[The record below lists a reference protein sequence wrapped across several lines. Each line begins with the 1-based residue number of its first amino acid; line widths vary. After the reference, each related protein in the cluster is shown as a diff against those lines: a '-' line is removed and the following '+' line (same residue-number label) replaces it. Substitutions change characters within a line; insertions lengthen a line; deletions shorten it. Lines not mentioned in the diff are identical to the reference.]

1 MLRLF
6 GAQSTA
12 VGKTVE
18 NFPPQWRAAAQW
30 KSRGA
35 ETLVALQ
42 AQSPSGLKKAAQ
54 ALRQA
59 FSADLYGAG
68 ETTLPAAVVEALERH
83 DKLFICADAAA
94 GALLE
99 ARLENLPG
107 AEKVFDFG
115 AVSYANPKTGPL
127 IEKRARARLP
137 KDCTDPLRQA
147 LARAQAARRVVG
159 ADLSAACAER
169 DIALS
174 VHAPYY
180 ISMSSLEEDKRLHR
194 IDYLLQSC
202 ALVKAL
208 GGRRVIFHAGSCG
221 KQSRE
226 AALEKALDTMRRA
239 VQAVDEAG
247 YGDCILCP
255 ETMGKVNQLGT
266 LDEVLALCSVDERM
280 IPCVDF
286 GHLYARSQGTGLNDE
301 TAPADYA
308 AILDAIAAALPGERA
323 KKFHA
328 HFSRIA
334 YTKGGEKCH
343 LTFADTEYGPPHAPL
358 LALLKERGL
367 TPTIICE
374 SAGTQAEDAAELA
387 KTYAAL

>member
-42 AQSPSGLKKAAQ
+42 AKSPSGLKKAAQ

-83 DKLFICADAAA
+83 DKLLICADAAA

-99 ARLENLPG
+99 ARFENLPG

-127 IEKRARARLP
+127 IEKRARLP

-147 LARAQAARRVVG
+147 LARAQVARRVVG

-169 DIALS
+169 ENDCVLVLSCRKGCFLRTVPAGENPALWLLDIIRRTAANKPQTEGTGFLPARRAAKKDVS
-174 VHAPYY
+174 PSPPAQAASPAPGVHDA
-180 ISMSSLEEDKRLHR
+180 
-194 IDYLLQSC
+194 
-202 ALVKAL
+202 A
-208 GGRRVIFHAGSCG
+208 GAGSAGGSRCG
-221 KQSRE
+221 
-226 AALEKALDTMRRA
+226 
-239 VQAVDEAG
+239 
-247 YGDCILCP
+247 
-255 ETMGKVNQLGT
+255 
-266 LDEVLALCSVDERM
+266 
-280 IPCVDF
+280 
-286 GHLYARSQGTGLNDE
+286 
-301 TAPADYA
+301 
-308 AILDAIAAALPGERA
+308 
-323 KKFHA
+323 
-328 HFSRIA
+328 
-334 YTKGGEKCH
+334 GGVGIYQRQF
-343 LTFADTEYGPPHAPL
+343 L
-358 LALLKERGL
+358 R
-367 TPTIICE
+367 
-374 SAGTQAEDAAELA
+374 SAGTAARSADGARSPPGGDIGIGPTLSGIA
-387 KTYAAL
+387 QQ

>member
-1 MLRLF
+1 MTQQQETGCVLRLF

-83 DKLFICADAAA
+83 DKLLICADAAA

-127 IEKRARARLP
+127 IEKRARLP
-137 KDCTDPLRQA
+137 KDCTDRSGRRWPGLRLPAVWWGQISLPPVPSGKMIVCWCSA
-147 LARAQAARRVVG
+147 AGRAAFCAPSRRGRTLPSGCWILSGARRQTSLRLRG
-159 ADLSAACAER
+159 QASCLPAGLQR
-169 DIALS
+169 RTFRPALS
-174 VHAPYY
+174 P
-180 ISMSSLEEDKRLHR
+180 S
-194 IDYLLQSC
+194 
-202 ALVKAL
+202 
-208 GGRRVIFHAGSCG
+208 G
-221 KQSRE
+221 
-226 AALEKALDTMRRA
+226 
-239 VQAVDEAG
+239 
-247 YGDCILCP
+247 
-255 ETMGKVNQLGT
+255 
-266 LDEVLALCSVDERM
+266 
-280 IPCVDF
+280 IPC
-286 GHLYARSQGTGLNDE
+286 
-301 TAPADYA
+301 
-308 AILDAIAAALPGERA
+308 
-323 KKFHA
+323 
-328 HFSRIA
+328 
-334 YTKGGEKCH
+334 
-343 LTFADTEYGPPHAPL
+343 
-358 LALLKERGL
+358 
-367 TPTIICE
+367 
-374 SAGTQAEDAAELA
+374 AGCA
-387 KTYAAL
+387 

>member
-68 ETTLPAAVVEALERH
+68 RPLCLPQWWRRWNGTISCLS
-83 DKLFICADAAA
+83 
-94 GALLE
+94 
-99 ARLENLPG
+99 ARMLPPVPCWKPGENLPG

-127 IEKRARARLP
+127 IEKRARLP

-169 DIALS
+169 ENDCVLVLS
-174 VHAPYY
+174 CRKGCFLRTVPAGRTLPSGCWISFGARRQTSLRLRGQASCLPAGLQEGCSARPSARAASPAPGVHDA
-180 ISMSSLEEDKRLHR
+180 
-194 IDYLLQSC
+194 
-202 ALVKAL
+202 V
-208 GGRRVIFHAGSCG
+208 GAGSAGGSRCG
-221 KQSRE
+221 RGVGIYQRQFLRPAGT
-226 AALEKALDTMRRA
+226 AAHPAD
-239 VQAVDEAG
+239 G
-247 YGDCILCP
+247 
-255 ETMGKVNQLGT
+255 
-266 LDEVLALCSVDERM
+266 
-280 IPCVDF
+280 
-286 GHLYARSQGTGLNDE
+286 ARSRPGRHWYKND
-301 TAPADYA
+301 P
-308 AILDAIAAALPGERA
+308 LCHAAARRNTASGMA
-323 KKFHA
+323 
-328 HFSRIA
+328 
-334 YTKGGEKCH
+334 
-343 LTFADTEYGPPHAPL
+343 
-358 LALLKERGL
+358 
-367 TPTIICE
+367 
-374 SAGTQAEDAAELA
+374 QQ
-387 KTYAAL
+387 

>member
-1 MLRLF
+1 MTQQQETGCVLRLF

-83 DKLFICADAAA
+83 DKLLICADAAA

-147 LARAQAARRVVG
+147 LARLRLPAAWWGQISPPPVPSGKVTVCWCSAAGRAAFCAPSRRGRTLPSGCWISSGARRQTSLRLKG
-159 ADLSAACAER
+159 QASCLPAGLQRRMFCP
-169 DIALS
+169 
-174 VHAPYY
+174 AP
-180 ISMSSLEEDKRLHR
+180 SP
-194 IDYLLQSC
+194 
-202 ALVKAL
+202 
-208 GGRRVIFHAGSCG
+208 GG
-221 KQSRE
+221 
-226 AALEKALDTMRRA
+226 
-239 VQAVDEAG
+239 
-247 YGDCILCP
+247 
-255 ETMGKVNQLGT
+255 
-266 LDEVLALCSVDERM
+266 
-280 IPCVDF
+280 IPC
-286 GHLYARSQGTGLNDE
+286 
-301 TAPADYA
+301 
-308 AILDAIAAALPGERA
+308 
-323 KKFHA
+323 
-328 HFSRIA
+328 
-334 YTKGGEKCH
+334 
-343 LTFADTEYGPPHAPL
+343 
-358 LALLKERGL
+358 
-367 TPTIICE
+367 
-374 SAGTQAEDAAELA
+374 AGCA
-387 KTYAAL
+387 